1 MRFKFPGFS
10 LRLLVVA
17 AAVSTLWFLLE
28 GVALAAGNSQNGSD
42 PSSNLRFLF
51 GVYTVTWLA
60 FFAYAFY
67 MTRRQQDL
75 RREVR
80 DLRRA
85 VEERKEQ

>member
-1 MRFKFPGFS
+1 MRFKSSIFGI
-10 LRLLVVA
+10 RLLVAA
-17 AAVSTLWFLLE
+17 AAVSTLWFLLA

-67 MTRRQQDL
+67 MTRRQQEL

-85 VEERKEQ
+85 FEERKEQ

>member
-1 MRFKFPGFS
+1 MRFKSLKFS
-10 LRLLVVA
+10 LKLPVVA
-17 AAVSTLWFLLE
+17 ATVSILWFLLA
-28 GVALAAGNSQNGSD
+28 GVALAAGSSQSGSD
-42 PSSNLRFLF
+42 PDSNLRFLF

-67 MTRRQQDL
+67 MTRRQQEL

>member
-1 MRFKFPGFS
+1 MRFKSSIFG
-10 LRLLVVA
+10 LRLLVVIA
-17 AAVSTLWFLLE
+17 ASTLWFLLA

-42 PSSNLRFLF
+42 PDSNLRFLF

-67 MTRRQQDL
+67 TTRRQLEL

-85 VEERKEQ
+85 FEERKEQ

>member
-1 MRFKFPGFS
+1 MRFKSLKFS
-10 LRLLVVA
+10 LGLPVA
-17 AAVSTLWFLLE
+17 ATTVLTLWFLLT
-28 GVALAAGNSQNGSD
+28 GVALAAGSSHSGSD
-42 PSSNLRFLF
+42 PDSNLRFLF

-67 MTRRQQDL
+67 MTRRQQEL